1 MSIETIKVPDIG
13 GASDVDVIEVN
24 VAVGDMVDV
33 EQTLIVLETDKA
45 SMEIPCPQAG
55 KVIAVL
61 VKEGDKIDEGAA
73 IIELETVGT
82 DDAKVAQD
90 DSATTEQDDGATT
103 EQTEIQSEQ
112 VQQEQIV
119 EKEPTIDDSHKI
131 LLPVIIP
138 DISGA
143 TDVDVIEV
151 AVAVGFEVI
160 EGDSLIVLET
170 DKASMEIPAPSAG
183 KVTELQVKEGDK
195 VNEGDSILVLEV
207 MQSSNTPSQPIATT
221 EQKTKTIE
229 STAIAASGSDLVK
242 ADVETMTLES
252 SSDVHAGPAVRK
264 IAREFGVE
272 LAKVPSSGPKGRV
285 IKEDVQKYVKAA
297 LDNPAASGG
306 SAIPPVP
313 AVDFAKFG
321 PIHTEEMSKIA
332 KLTATNMQRSWLNV
346 PHVTQRD
353 EVDISDLEDFR
364 KSIKEETAKDGIKV
378 TPIAFIIK
386 ACAVALT
393 RHPKLASSLS
403 ADGANIIYKDYIHIG
418 MAVATPAGLVVP
430 VIRDANKKSIY
441 QLSKD
446 IAELAKKAKD
456 RKLMPTDMQGG
467 CFTISS
473 LGNIGGTGFT
483 PIVNTPEV
491 AILGVSKVAIK
502 PVWDGS
508 DFVPRQILPL
518 SLSYDHRVING
529 VDGGQFMAE
538 LNALLGDVRRLVL

>member
-1 MSIETIKVPDIG
+1 VSIETIKVPDIG
-13 GASDVDVIEVN
+13 GASAVDVIEVN

-45 SMEIPCPQAG
+45 SMEIPSPQAG
-55 KVIAVL
+55 KVTAVL
-61 VKEGDKIDEGAA
+61 VKEGDKIDEGAV

-90 DSATTEQDDGATT
+90 DSATTEQA
-103 EQTEIQSEQ
+103 EIQSEQ

-138 DISGA
+138 DIGGA

-183 KVTELQVKEGDK
+183 IVTELQVKEGDK
-195 VNEGDSILVLEV
+195 VNEGDLIVVLEV
-207 MQSSNTPSQPIATT
+207 MQSSNTSSQPIATT

-229 STAIAASGSDLVK
+229 STAIAAAVSDLVK

-252 SSDVHAGPAVRK
+252 FSDVHAGPAVRK

-272 LAKVPSSGPKGRV
+272 LAKVPGSGPKGRV

-386 ACAVALT
+386 ACAIALT

-508 DFVPRQILPL
+508 DFVPRQMLPL

-538 LNALLGDVRRLVL
+538 LNALLGDVRRLAL